1 MARVLELAEPRRSP
15 FPDAGL
21 AWGWEIPTLTA
32 LTLLILS
39 FGLVTLYSASAFQ
52 AQRAGLPDT
61 YFVLR
66 QATGATLGLMAM
78 VLCARMP
85 YQIWKSL
92 AWPLLGLTWFLLVLL
107 VLPGTQAIA
116 PEVNGARRWLRLGV
130 SFQPSELAKIA
141 IIVWSAA
148 LCVRKAPQF
157 KRLSQG
163 LAPFLV
169 VWAALLIPVLL
180 QPDLSTA
187 AVMGMLGA
195 VVVFAG
201 GARVGHFLFLG
212 LLGAPVLV
220 AQLRVGFRWER
231 LLAFLNPADHADGAG
246 FQVLQS
252 LIAVGSGG
260 LTGLGFGE
268 GRQKF
273 GFLPEAQNDFIFA
286 MVGEEW
292 GLLGVS
298 FLTVLYLALVAVGFR
313 VASRAPDL
321 FGRLLA
327 IGFSSFIAIHAFL
340 HMAVGLALVPPT
352 GLPLPLVSFGR
363 TNLIVT
369 LVGLGIL
376 LSVARGCQ
384 DGDERP
390 CKGNGEIDLLWDK
403 AQVSSPGG
411 RLAALKGFFGYGSHP
426 LAGGSRG

>member
-1 MARVLELAEPRRSP
+1 
-15 FPDAGL
+15 
-21 AWGWEIPTLTA
+21 
-32 LTLLILS
+32 
-39 FGLVTLYSASAFQ
+39 
-52 AQRAGLPDT
+52 
-61 YFVLR
+61 
-66 QATGATLGLMAM
+66 
-78 VLCARMP
+78 
-85 YQIWKSL
+85 
-92 AWPLLGLTWFLLVLL
+92 
-107 VLPGTQAIA
+107 
-116 PEVNGARRWLRLGV
+116 V
-130 SFQPSELAKIA
+130 SFQPSELAKITM
-141 IIVWSAA
+141 IVWSAA
-148 LCVRKAPQF
+148 LCIRKAPQF
-157 KRLSQG
+157 QRLSRG

-169 VWAALLIPVLL
+169 VWAALLLPVLL

-187 AVMGMLGA
+187 AVIGMLGA

-212 LLGAPVLV
+212 LLGAPVLL

-298 FLTVLYLALVAVGFR
+298 FLTVLYLSLVAVGFR

-352 GLPLPLVSFGR
+352 GLPLPLVSYGR

-369 LVGLGIL
+369 LMGLGIL

-384 DGDERP
+384 EVDERP
-390 CKGNGEIDLLWDK
+390 CQGTGEIDLLWEK
-403 AQVSSPGG
+403 AQVGSAGG
-411 RLAALKGFFGYGSHP
+411 RFAALKWFFGYGSRP